1 MRKEMTEQTA
11 AIPPE
16 TLAGLLTAP
25 VELEQAIKLKD
36 CYDRLTATA
45 APPASESARICDA
58 ISRTLVDASPPEF
71 AKMNRTQMENFRKW
85 QLKGPRRKL
94 IEAFR
99 SEADLAE
106 RPAGPGIAE
115 D

>member
-1 MRKEMTEQTA
+1 MTQQTA
-11 AIPPE
+11 AIPLE

-25 VELEQAIKLKD
+25 VELGQALMLKD
-36 CYDRLTATA
+36 CYDRLTAAA

-58 ISRTLVDASPPEF
+58 VCRTLVDASPPEF

-85 QLKGPRRKL
+85 QLKGQRKKL

-99 SEADLAE
+99 AEADLAE
-106 RPAGPGIAE
+106 KQAGPGIAG

>member
-1 MRKEMTEQTA
+1 MTEQTA

-16 TLAGLLTAP
+16 TLAALLTAP
-25 VELEQAIKLKD
+25 VELEQALKLKD
-36 CYDRLTATA
+36 CYDRLTAAA

-58 ISRTLVDASPPEF
+58 VCRTLVDASPPEF
-71 AKMNRTQMENFRKW
+71 ARMNRTQMENFRKW
-85 QLKGPRRKL
+85 QLKGQRRKL

-99 SEADLAE
+99 AEANLAE
-106 RPAGPGIAE
+106 RQAGPGSAE